1 MVTNSILL
9 PQVRYY
15 NSSQITYAMA
25 LLFCIGIKLV
35 LQSIAVLMTHPLT
48 LGAQVKEQVSESV
61 RVTKREATRAEM
73 ARAIKA
79 DVRRRLFVR
88 A

>member
-1 MVTNSILL
+1 
-9 PQVRYY
+9 
-15 NSSQITYAMA
+15 MA

-48 LGAQVKEQVSESV
+48 LGALVKEQVSESV